1 MSFEMPDAV
10 TAMSEALAAA
20 GGAGDSW
27 DVIGKPLDPSIEKAA
42 KYDASVP
49 AKREE
54 LGELHWGRIEA
65 DVARL
70 HGLAAAID
78 NVSSVV
84 RKGKEAL
91 AHDWSGK
98 SYDAFRA
105 AIERVERTLND
116 YSAAAKA
123 TADGLGA
130 ALTSIRTQYQ
140 SYVDNSLRILAFDQV
155 PGEESDTIGRRI
167 GEWHRATETL
177 KAGVGRAYRAAL
189 DNLRVLAE
197 DQTFATMTVPG
208 VAVNAATGAVP
219 GVAVNTGAAPAG
231 VSVAGSDTGI
241 TSAGSDTGTMS
252 AGSDA
257 GATSAAGY
265 EGPSDFGGA
274 GSAAL
279 GQADPLPHDGPG
291 EASLASASDDGSAG
305 DAQSASGQDQGPQGA
320 AGGLPMLGGIVP
332 GKDAGR
338 AGSAWRVQGDL
349 FADPAG
355 AVLEEEGR

>member
-1 MSFEMPDAV
+1 MSFELPDAV
-10 TAMSEALAAA
+10 TAMSQALAAS

-27 DVIGKPLDPSIEKAA
+27 DVIGKPLDPSIERAA
-42 KYDASVP
+42 KYDVSVP
-49 AKREE
+49 AKRAE

-123 TADGLGA
+123 TADGLGS
-130 ALTSIRTQYQ
+130 ALSSIRTQYQ
-140 SYVDNSLRILAFDQV
+140 SYLDNSLRILAFDQV
-155 PGEESDTIGRRI
+155 SGEENDAIGRRI

-177 KAGVGRAYRAAL
+177 KAGVGRAYRTAL

-208 VAVNAATGAVP
+208 VAVNAATAAAPTGDATAAVPAGDATGAVP
-219 GVAVNTGAAPAG
+219 AG
-231 VSVAGSDTGI
+231 I
-241 TSAGSDTGTMS
+241 MS

-305 DAQSASGQDQGPQGA
+305 DAQSATGQDQGPQGA
-320 AGGLPMLGGIVP
+320 AGGLPMLGGIAP

-355 AVLEEEGR
+355 AVLEEEDR

>member
-10 TAMSEALAAA
+10 TAMSEALTAA

-42 KYDASVP
+42 KYDAAIP

-116 YSAAAKA
+116 YSAAAKS

-130 ALTSIRTQYQ
+130 ALNSIRTQYQ
-140 SYVDNSLRILAFDQV
+140 SYLDNSLRILAFD
-155 PGEESDTIGRRI
+155 PAAGEDSDVIGRRI
-167 GEWHRATETL
+167 AEWHRATETL
-177 KAGVGRAYRAAL
+177 KSGVGRAYRAAL

-208 VAVNAATGAVP
+208 VAVNAAGTA
-219 GVAVNTGAAPAG
+219 AAPVG
-231 VSVAGSDTGI
+231 ISV
-241 TSAGSDTGTMS
+241 

-291 EASLASASDDGSAG
+291 EASLASASDDDSAG
-305 DAQSASGQDQGPQGA
+305 DAQSATGQDQGPQGA
-320 AGGLPMLGGIVP
+320 AGGLPILGGVVP

-338 AGSAWRVQGDL
+338 AGSAWRIQGDL
-349 FADPAG
+349 FADAAG